1 MSPLKSS
8 RLTEAKESS
17 RPEPRRWPM
26 AAELKK
32 ASVIST
38 AKLVIVL
45 GRAYRSLGGFL
56 EGGLALQGI
65 SAADFAIMEA
75 LLHKGPLAASVIAA
89 KVAQVPNAAM
99 KLAIGRLVRRGLIRR
114 QTSRNGSATEVFEL
128 TPEGRKQ
135 ITGIYEQHERD
146 IQAVLDIL
154 SPREQKQLRELLKQI
169 GLQGDRYQRARSKDQ
184 RGGLAPWQLRRVTH
198 YMTEH
203 VADSVPLEEL
213 AAQTGLSASQFRRA
227 FKLSTG
233 ISPHRWQTQLRIL
246 EAQELL
252 REGNLSLAGVSLA
265 TGFAEQSHF
274 SRVFKEVV
282 GVSPGVWQREHRP

>member
-8 RLTEAKESS
+8 RLTGAKESS
-17 RPEPRRWPM
+17 HPKPRRWPM
-26 AAELKK
+26 PVELKK
-32 ASVIST
+32 ASAVST

-45 GRAYRSLGGFL
+45 GRAYRSLTGFL
-56 EGGLALQGI
+56 EGGLTLQGI
-65 SAADFAIMEA
+65 SAADFGIMEA

-89 KVAQVPNAAM
+89 KIALVPNAAM
-99 KLAIGRLVRRGLIRR
+99 RLATGRLVRRGLIRR
-114 QTSRNGSATEVFEL
+114 QTSRIGSAAEMFEL

-135 ITGIYEQHERD
+135 ITGIYEQHEKD
-146 IQAVLDIL
+146 IQAILGIL
-154 SPREQKQLRELLKQI
+154 SPREQKQLHEFLKRI
-169 GLQGDRYQRARSKDQ
+169 GLQGDRYQHARSKDQ

-203 VADSVPLEEL
+203 VADSVPLEDL

-227 FKLSTG
+227 FKVSTG

-252 REGNLSLAGVSLA
+252 REGNLSLADVSLA
-265 TGFAEQSHF
+265 AGFAEQSHF
-274 SRVFKEVV
+274 SRVFKDVA
-282 GVSPGVWQREHRP
+282 GVSPGAWQREHRR

>member
-1 MSPLKSS
+1 MKSA
-8 RLTEAKESS
+8 RVNEAKESS
-17 RPEPRRWPM
+17 YPDPRRWPM
-26 AAELKK
+26 PVELKK
-32 ASVIST
+32 ASTVST

-45 GRAYRSLGGFL
+45 GRAYRSLAGFL

-65 SAADFAIMEA
+65 SAADFGILEA

-89 KVAQVPNAAM
+89 KIAQVTDAAM
-99 KLAIGRLVRRGLIRR
+99 RLAIGRLIRRGLIRR
-114 QTSRNGSATEVFEL
+114 QTSRNGSTTEEFEL
-128 TPEGRKQ
+128 TEEGRKQ
-135 ITGIYEQHERD
+135 ITRIYERHERD
-146 IQAVLDIL
+146 IEAVLGIL
-154 SPREQKQLRELLKQI
+154 SPREQNQLWQI
-169 GLQGDRYQRARSKDQ
+169 LRRIGRQGDAYQHARSKDR
-184 RGGLAPWQLRRVTH
+184 RGGLAPWQLRRVTD

-213 AAQTGLSASQFRRA
+213 AAQTGLSSSQFRRA

-252 REGNLSLAGVSLA
+252 REGDLSMADLSLA

-282 GVSPGVWQREHRP
+282 GVSPGAWQREHRR

>member
-8 RLTEAKESS
+8 RLTEAKQGS
-17 RPEPRRWPM
+17 RPEPRRWPI
-26 AAELKK
+26 ALELTK
-32 ASVIST
+32 ASTVST

-45 GRAYRSLGGFL
+45 GRAYRSLVGFL

-75 LLHKGPLAASVIAA
+75 LLHKGPLAASVIATKIA
-89 KVAQVPNAAM
+89 LVPNAAV

-114 QTSRNGSATEVFEL
+114 QTSRSGSATEVVEL

-135 ITGIYEQHERD
+135 ITGIYEKHERE
-146 IQAVLDIL
+146 IQAVLGVL
-154 SPREQKQLRELLKQI
+154 SSREQKQLREFLRRI
-169 GLQGDRYQRARSKDQ
+169 GLQADRYQHARSKDH

-203 VADSVPLEEL
+203 VADSVPLEDL
-213 AAQTGLSASQFRRA
+213 AAQTGLSSSQFRRA
-227 FKLSTG
+227 FKSSTG

-252 REGNLSLAGVSLA
+252 REGNVSLADVSLA

-274 SRVFKEVV
+274 SRVFKDVV
-282 GVSPGVWQREHRP
+282 GISPGAWQREHRP

>member
-8 RLTEAKESS
+8 RRTEAKKGS

-26 AAELKK
+26 PVELKN
-32 ASVIST
+32 ASAAST

-65 SAADFAIMEA
+65 SASDFGILEA

-89 KVAQVPNAAM
+89 KIAHVPNAAM
-99 KLAIGRLVRRGLIRR
+99 RLAIGRLVRRGLIRR
-114 QTSRNGSATEVFEL
+114 QASRTGSATEVFEL
-128 TPEGRKQ
+128 TPEGRKR
-135 ITGIYEQHERD
+135 IIGIYEQHERD
-146 IQAVLDIL
+146 IQAVLGIL
-154 SPREQKQLRELLKQI
+154 SPREQNQLRESLKRI
-169 GLQGDRYQRARSKDQ
+169 GLQSDRYQHARSKDK

-227 FKLSTG
+227 FKSSTD
-233 ISPHRWQTQLRIL
+233 ISPHRWQNQLRIL

-252 REGNLSLAGVSLA
+252 REGNLSLADVSLA

-274 SRVFKEVV
+274 SRVFKDVV
-282 GVSPGVWQREHRP
+282 GVSPGAWQREQRR